1 MPIKCQHCSVEIAAD
16 YTKTGM
22 IVDCPK
28 CGARTELNYAMG
40 STIPLTG
47 WSVSFSSFAQLL
59 DDSAY
64 RERIAPMIEEWFNCE
79 VQVTGDGVRL
89 KKKDGAFLVREH
101 VHEAIQADGKKQ
113 HQLYQAAMDL
123 WR

>member
-1 MPIKCQHCSVEIAAD
+1 VPALLWEIAAD
-16 YTKTGM
+16 YTKIGM

-28 CGARTELNYAMG
+28 CRERTELNYAMG

-59 DDSAY
+59 ENPAY
-64 RERIAPMIEEWFNCE
+64 RKRIGPMIEAWFECE
-79 VQVTGDGVRL
+79 VQVAEDGVHL
-89 KKKDGAFLVREH
+89 KKKGGAFLVREH
-101 VHEAIQADGKKQ
+101 VHEAIQADGKRQ
-113 HQLYQAAMDL
+113 QPLYQAAMDL